1 MRAQDVLPD
10 HRNEVRIG
18 EVVAR
23 KGSVA
28 AFLANARVLAD
39 PAAPAQARAQ
49 AECDTCELLPA
60 LRALGLFEVMEPRDP
75 QLRAWLDAQP

>member
-23 KGSVA
+23 KAGN
-28 AFLANARVLAD
+28 L
-39 PAAPAQARAQ
+39 
-49 AECDTCELLPA
+49 
-60 LRALGLFEVMEPRDP
+60 
-75 QLRAWLDAQP
+75 